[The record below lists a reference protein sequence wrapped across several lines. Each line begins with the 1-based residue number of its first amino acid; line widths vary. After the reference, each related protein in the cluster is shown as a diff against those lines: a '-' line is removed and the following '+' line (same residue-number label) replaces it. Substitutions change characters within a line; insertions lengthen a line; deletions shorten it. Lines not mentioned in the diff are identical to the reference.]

1 MTTKIINWIIKKK
14 KTKNK
19 MEEML
24 ARILLSL
31 TVKFR
36 IKKISQAD
44 CFRLWKYRLKID
56 SD

>member
-36 IKKISQAD
+36 IKEISQAD